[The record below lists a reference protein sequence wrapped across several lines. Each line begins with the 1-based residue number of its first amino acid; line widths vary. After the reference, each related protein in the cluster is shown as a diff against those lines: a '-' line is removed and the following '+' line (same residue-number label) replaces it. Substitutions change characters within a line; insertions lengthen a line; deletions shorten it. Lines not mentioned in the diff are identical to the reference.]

1 MFFCIDQPPPHV
13 KPSDYYLYTPSRV
26 PDPLRMRQVLAWCAR
41 NVTDK
46 QWKLGKEGVIDSKA
60 ATAATHIQETLIKK
74 LLNGQ
79 VNTSWYHR
87 PVRIYRY

>member
-1 MFFCIDQPPPHV
+1 
-13 KPSDYYLYTPSRV
+13 
-26 PDPLRMRQVLAWCAR
+26 MRQVLAWCAR
-41 NVTDK
+41 SVTDK
-46 QWKLGKEGVIDSKA
+46 QWNLGREGIIDSKA

-87 PVRIYRY
+87 PVRLSKY